1 MENKYYTPTKEEFHI
16 GFEYSCLVYK
26 GNVWRDDMRFGEI
39 DDTDTKEIVEDIELG
54 RIRVKYLDVADIES
68 LGFKCNG
75 DDLRFCG
82 TRGEITVQQC
92 TYSYCARG
100 LGVWITKGD
109 VITLF
114 SGEIKNKSELKK
126 VLKQIGY
133 EE

>member
-1 MENKYYTPTKEEFHI
+1 MENKYYTPDLSEFHFD
-16 GFEYSCLVYK
+16 FEYELKVDLEWERAICRTSTFDILYK
-26 GNVWRDDMRFGEI
+26 EGV
-39 DDTDTKEIVEDIELG
+39 DIT
-54 RIRVKYLDVADIES
+54 RVKYLDVADIES
-68 LGFKCNG
+68 MGFKCNG

-92 TYSYCARG
+92 TYSYCTRG

-109 VITLF
+109 AITLF

-133 EE
+133 EK